1 MTSSVKDQ
9 NYFPFNNYQRINKIG
24 SKNSSKYNTVVKT
37 EHKNKYTIL
46 KQVQCNIGIPKQRFV
61 YKITK

>member
-9 NYFPFNNYQRINKIG
+9 NDFPFNNYQRINKIG

-37 EHKNKYTIL
+37 EFTKNRTQK
-46 KQVQCNIGIPKQRFV
+46 
-61 YKITK
+61 